1 MAAGGLNSSV
11 VLSGGIL
18 IDGILIGGG
27 VILILC
33 GRKRATI

>member
-1 MAAGGLNSSV
+1 MAAGGLNSGV

-18 IDGILIGGG
+18 IDGG